1 MNRPMGWFHIVLNFM
16 GNIMRIYLDGVVRST
31 LPILSSSYVRGDGR
45 IVIGRRFSELDSNY
59 PSAQV
64 DELLFFNRALN
75 ETEVTA
81 LFSAD

>member
-1 MNRPMGWFHIVLNFM
+1 MT
-16 GNIMRIYLDGVVRST
+16 IYHGGVAQSS
-31 LPILSSSYVRGDGR
+31 LLASSSSHIPGDGR

-59 PSAQV
+59 PSVQV

-75 ETEVTA
+75 QTEVTA